1 MLYNKKRGF
10 TLIEMLVVVLII
22 GILAAIALPQYQK
35 AVVKSRVAEGLAN
48 LRTLGKAVELCQ
60 MEHGSSGKYTDDC
73 AKFSNLSISL
83 GEVDEEY
90 GEVSRTEYFNYYPN
104 NADETDHVLASALF
118 LEKGRSVRYS
128 PDVCFCLFRDGKI
141 RGKSGNCNSEPS
153 LDILRLVGIDQI
165 PDEPTEEENC
175 NCC

>member
-1 MLYNKKRGF
+1 MLYNKNRGF
-10 TLIEMLVVVLII
+10 TLIELLVVVLII

-35 AVVKSRVAEGLAN
+35 AVVKSRVMEGLVN
-48 LRTLGKAVELCQ
+48 LRSLGKAVEFCQ
-60 MEHGSSGKYTDDC
+60 MEHGSSGKYTVEC
-73 AKFSNLSISL
+73 QKFSNLPISL
-83 GEVDEEY
+83 GEVDEKS
-90 GEVSRTEYFNYYPN
+90 GAVSMTEYFDYRPN
-104 NADETDHVLASALF
+104 DIDQTDHVLASALF
-118 LEKGRSVRYS
+118 LEKGRSVRWS

-141 RGKSGNCNSEPS
+141 RGKSGSCNSEPS

>member
-90 GEVSRTEYFNYYPN
+90 VIPMK
-104 NADETDHVLASALF
+104 ALE
-118 LEKGRSVRYS
+118 L
-128 PDVCFCLFRDGKI
+128 
-141 RGKSGNCNSEPS
+141 
-153 LDILRLVGIDQI
+153 QI
-165 PDEPTEEENC
+165 
-175 NCC
+175 